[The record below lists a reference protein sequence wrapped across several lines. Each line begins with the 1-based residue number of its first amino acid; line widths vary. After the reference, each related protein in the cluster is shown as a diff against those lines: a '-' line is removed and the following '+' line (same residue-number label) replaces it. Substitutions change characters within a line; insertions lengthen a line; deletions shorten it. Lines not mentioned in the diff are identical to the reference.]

1 MARITVEDS
10 LKEAKNRFAL
20 VILTSKRARQLLKG
34 SDILADAESK
44 HNREVVTALREIAAS
59 KVTFAHPEYLVNT
72 KENFRPILDHTE
84 FIGDDEYT
92 E

>member
-20 VILTSKRARQLLKG
+20 VILAAQRTRQLLKG
-34 SDILADAESK
+34 SKPRLENVDNK
-44 HNREVVTALREIAAS
+44 EVVLALREVAAS
-59 KVTFAHPEYLVNT
+59 KVRYTHPELLLSIEEEERKYIGEDT
-72 KENFRPILDHTE
+72 G
-84 FIGDDEYT
+84 FIGEDEDT

>member
-20 VILTSKRARQLLKG
+20 VILTAKRARQLLKG
-34 SDILADAESK
+34 SKPLTDVK
-44 HNREVVTALREIAAS
+44 NNREIVSALREIADG
-59 KVTFAHPEYLVNT
+59 KVIYANPDYLQGA
-72 KENFRPILDHTE
+72 KENFKALPDDME
-84 FIGDDEYT
+84 FVGDDEYT